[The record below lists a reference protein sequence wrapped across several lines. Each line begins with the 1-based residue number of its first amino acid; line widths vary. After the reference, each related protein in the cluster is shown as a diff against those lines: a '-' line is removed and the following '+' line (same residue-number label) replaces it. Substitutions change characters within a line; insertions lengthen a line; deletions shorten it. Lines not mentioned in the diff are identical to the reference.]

1 MTVRISE
8 KDTGYSLGE
17 ISDEDFALL
26 TGHMEEES
34 STDND
39 YFVETLAI
47 DNLEEQGASPE
58 FIALLRKAV
67 GTSEGLDLVWTRS

>member
-1 MTVRISE
+1 MTIRITE

-17 ISDEDFALL
+17 LSEGDFALL

-39 YFVETLAI
+39 YFVESLAI
-47 DNLEEQGASPE
+47 DELEGQGASAD

-67 GTSEGLDLVWTRS
+67 GTSEGIDIVWTRS